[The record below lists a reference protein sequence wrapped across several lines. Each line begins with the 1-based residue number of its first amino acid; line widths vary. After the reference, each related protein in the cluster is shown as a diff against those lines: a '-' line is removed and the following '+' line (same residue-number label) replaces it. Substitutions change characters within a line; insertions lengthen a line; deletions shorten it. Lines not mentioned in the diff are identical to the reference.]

1 LAPDKVHVP
10 APSLVKVPLVVP
22 KILVNVPP
30 AAPPKV
36 KPNPAPV
43 IALALLMVMVPVPP
57 TIELAAVKVMR
68 PE

>member
-1 LAPDKVHVP
+1 
-10 APSLVKVPLVVP
+10 VVP

-57 TIELAAVKVMR
+57 TMELAAVKVMR